1 MTEPKKFVKGKHQH
15 TDWGHGVKE
24 IRQLKEAP
32 AAVPPQGPAL
42 EVGIDDETA
51 KGRYA
56 NLASIGHTEGEFLL
70 DFVFL
75 QPGQQRAKVHTR
87 VITSPRH
94 AVRLCAALADNI
106 AKYERTFGP
115 IPADSATPPPPEGL
129 PFQEPGRA

>member
-15 TDWGHGVKE
+15 TDWGGGVKE
-24 IRQLKEAP
+24 IRQVKEP
-32 AAVPPQGPAL
+32 PLPPPQGQGL
-42 EVGIDDETA
+42 EIGIDDETA

-75 QPGQQRAKVHTR
+75 QPGQNRAKVHTR

-94 AVRLCAALADNI
+94 AVRLAAALADNI
-106 AKYERTFGP
+106 AKYERHFGP
-115 IPADSATPPPPEGL
+115 IPGPSSSPEIPPGL
-129 PFQEPGRA
+129 PPQEPGRA